1 MTDEPVVIPTASRPA
16 RIAAL
21 HAAGLW
27 LAENSTLPMPEKI
40 DMIRHDGT
48 LEQLRALSELS
59 GEPIQT
65 QGTSTWVTVPVTVEV
80 LHGVTIEYTLFGP
93 RLRSAC
99 TCSRPSDNYIPEAHE
114 PGCGMF
120 LTICACGMADGLRRG
135 EQCPA
140 CQGTRRADEP
150 QTSPTDLP
158 PQGEGITS
166 DPWADVMPSA
176 GPAGSAHGPVD
187 WRDA

>member
-27 LAENSTLPMPEKI
+27 LAENNGLPMPEKI
-40 DMIRHDGT
+40 DMVRHDGT

-65 QGTSTWVTVPVTVEV
+65 RGTSTWVTVPVTVEV

-93 RLRSAC
+93 LIS
-99 TCSRPSDNYIPEAHE
+99 
-114 PGCGMF
+114 
-120 LTICACGMADGLRRG
+120 
-135 EQCPA
+135 
-140 CQGTRRADEP
+140 
-150 QTSPTDLP
+150 QTPTTPMNLP
-158 PQGEGITS
+158 PRGEGITS

>member
-1 MTDEPVVIPTASRPA
+1 MTNKPVVIPTASRPA

-40 DMIRHDGT
+40 DMTRWDGT
-48 LEQLRALSELS
+48 LEQLRALSDLS
-59 GEPIQT
+59 GEPIQERD
-65 QGTSTWVTVPVTVEV
+65 GHTWVSVPVTVEV

-93 RLRSAC
+93 R
-99 TCSRPSDNYIPEAHE
+99 I
-114 PGCGMF
+114 
-120 LTICACGMADGLRRG
+120 
-135 EQCPA
+135 
-140 CQGTRRADEP
+140 P
-150 QTSPTDLP
+150 QTPTTPMDLP
-158 PQGEGITS
+158 PRGEGITS

-176 GPAGSAHGPVD
+176 GPAGSAHGPAD